1 MFKLKK
7 DQFRLICY
15 LIVFCAI
22 ASFPV
27 RQILAFEYPEIPP
40 KEYFFETE
48 IYDLRR
54 ILSNGLSRLPSASD
68 HNVQ

>member
-27 RQILAFEYPEIPP
+27 RQILAFESPEIPP
-40 KEYFFETE
+40 KE
-48 IYDLRR
+48 
-54 ILSNGLSRLPSASD
+54 
-68 HNVQ
+68 

>member
-40 KEYFFETE
+40 KEYIEQNIDFFYSYISVESKWFTN
-48 IYDLRR
+48 LCK
-54 ILSNGLSRLPSASD
+54 
-68 HNVQ
+68 